1 MFCEHNMRISKP
13 NVSIQVVF
21 VLLVALLLLH
31 PAYTLAQ
38 KRNFVLV
45 LDAGHGG
52 RDPGAVGKISREKD
66 ITLSV
71 VRKVGEMVNDNFP
84 DIRVVYTRKTDIFV
98 PLEERASIAN
108 NHHADLFISVHTN
121 AAKSRAAYGA
131 ETYTLGLAK
140 SQANLAVA
148 MAENSV
154 MMLEDDYKTRYQG
167 FDPSSVDSYIMFEFM
182 MDTYLDN
189 SISFATDVQQQ
200 LTTRSRRHDRG
211 VRQAGFWV
219 LHRSA
224 CPSVLVELGF
234 ISNQQEELYMAS
246 ERGQQEM
253 AESIYSAFVKYKRT
267 YDRKTGNGS
276 PSTSSRTATPVK
288 DPEPATRKA
297 DTPAASPQ
305 GGTTTAND
313 DSATEGTRTAVPRTP
328 QSPSGSTREPE
339 SIQQIAKQPDSGQVT
354 VPVFKVQ
361 FKSSPTSLST
371 QSPAFKG
378 LKNVD
383 VHREGGLYKYTVG
396 HETSYDEANRLKNEV
411 RKKFPDA
418 FVIAFLGDRKISINE
433 ALKYSN

>member
-1 MFCEHNMRISKP
+1 MRNKP
-13 NVSIQVVF
+13 SVLSIQVVF
-21 VLLVALLLLH
+21 ILLFASLWLQSPGLV
-31 PAYTLAQ
+31 AQ

-52 RDPGAVGKISREKD
+52 RDPGAVGKIAREKD

-71 VRKVGEMVNDNFP
+71 VKKVGALVNEKYP
-84 DIRVVYTRKTDIFV
+84 DIKVVYTRKNDVFV

-189 SISFATDVQQQ
+189 SIAFATDVQQQ

-246 ERGQQEM
+246 DRGQQEL
-253 AESIYSAFVKYKRT
+253 AESIFTAFTKYKRN
-267 YDRKTGNGS
+267 YDRKSGNGT
-276 PSTSSRTATPVK
+276 PSVSARELPVDK
-288 DPEPATRKA
+288 VSEKQPETEPQIRKA
-297 DTPAASPQ
+297 DSPSSAA
-305 GGTTTAND
+305 
-313 DSATEGTRTAVPRTP
+313 GTRSQRKPDEAVAGTLTAVPVT
-328 QSPSGSTREPE
+328 QSASDQTGSGQSGSTAAMQSEN
-339 SIQQIAKQPDSGQVT
+339 SGIVRT
-354 VPVFKVQ
+354 STIPVFKVQ
-361 FKSSPTSLST
+361 IKSSPTRLNLNS
-371 QSPAFKG
+371 AVFKG
-378 LKNVD
+378 LKNVE
-383 VHREGGLYKYTVG
+383 VFTEGGLYKYTVG
-396 HETSYDEANRLKNEV
+396 NETDYAAANRLKNELK
-411 RKKFPDA
+411 KKFPDA
-418 FVIAFLGDRKISINE
+418 FLIAFRGDRKITINE
-433 ALKYSN
+433 ALKN

>member
-1 MFCEHNMRISKP
+1 MRNKP
-13 NVSIQVVF
+13 SVLSIQVVF
-21 VLLVALLLLH
+21 ILLFASLWLQSSGLV
-31 PAYTLAQ
+31 AQ

-71 VRKVGEMVNDNFP
+71 VKKVGALVNEKYP
-84 DIRVVYTRKTDIFV
+84 DIRVVYTRKNDVFV

-121 AAKSRAAYGA
+121 AAKSRAAFGA

-189 SISFATDVQQQ
+189 SIAFATDVQQQ

-246 ERGQQEM
+246 ERGQQEL
-253 AESIYSAFVKYKRT
+253 AESIFTAFTKYKRN
-267 YDRKTGNGS
+267 YDRKSGNGT
-276 PSTSSRTATPVK
+276 PSVSARELPAEKAPDK
-288 DPEPATRKA
+288 QPEAESQIRNA
-297 DTPAASPQ
+297 DTPS
-305 GGTTTAND
+305 TTAGGRAQRKPD
-313 DSATEGTRTAVPRTP
+313 EADTGTLTAVPVT
-328 QSPSGSTREPE
+328 QSATSQSGRNRNQATEQSEN
-339 SIQQIAKQPDSGQVT
+339 SGNGAT
-354 VPVFKVQ
+354 SAVPVFKVQ
-361 FKSSPTSLST
+361 IKSSPTRLNVNS
-371 QSPAFKG
+371 AVFKG
-378 LKNVD
+378 LKNVE
-383 VHREGGLYKYTVG
+383 VFTEGGLYKYTVG
-396 HETSYDEANRLKNEV
+396 NETDYAAANRLKNELK
-411 RKKFPDA
+411 KKFPDA
-418 FVIAFLGDRKISINE
+418 FLIAFRGDRKITINE
-433 ALKYSN
+433 ALKN

>member
-1 MFCEHNMRISKP
+1 MRIKP
-13 NVSIQVVF
+13 SISDSRIIF
-21 VLLVALLLLH
+21 ILLCAVLILQPVQIE
-31 PAYTLAQ
+31 AQ

-71 VRKVGEMVNDNFP
+71 VRKLGAMVNEKYP
-84 DIRVVYTRKTDIFV
+84 DIKVVYTRKTDIFV

-108 NHHADLFISVHTN
+108 NYHADLFISVHTN
-121 AAKSRAAYGA
+121 AAKSRAAFGA

-189 SISFATDVQQQ
+189 SIAFATDVQQQ
-200 LTTRSRRHDRG
+200 LINRSRRHDRG

-234 ISNQQEELYMAS
+234 ISNQQEELYLAS
-246 ERGQQEM
+246 DRGQQEL
-253 AESIYSAFVKYKRT
+253 AESIFTAFAKYKRN
-267 YDRKTGNGS
+267 YDRKSGNGS
-276 PSTSSRTATPVK
+276 AAVSPVPPAAEK
-288 DPEPATRKA
+288 ETVREPESGKENKPAT
-297 DTPAASPQ
+297 SN
-305 GGTTTAND
+305 ND
-313 DSATEGTRTAVPRTP
+313 RSGKRQSNEAESGTRTAVPVSEP
-328 QSPSGSTREPE
+328 QEIQPVQESTKKTEKVEQDIPRNVPSVS
-339 SIQQIAKQPDSGQVT
+339 
-354 VPVFKVQ
+354 VPVFRVQ
-361 FKSSPTSLST
+361 IKSSPTPLNVTSA
-371 QSPAFKG
+371 AFKG
-378 LKNVD
+378 IKNIEVF
-383 VHREGGLYKYTVG
+383 REDGLYKYTVG
-396 HETSYDEANRLKNEV
+396 NETDYAAANRLKNEI

-418 FVIAFLGDRKISINE
+418 FLIAFRGDKKISIND
-433 ALKYSN
+433 ALTK